1 MKQGV
6 QTYATFTIQQYWGL
20 LANNVASVSTRL
32 YDDVNT
38 DA

>member
-6 QTYATFTIQQYWGL
+6 QTYATFTIQQYWEL
-20 LANNVASVSTRL
+20 LADNVASVSTGL
-32 YDDVNT
+32 YDNVNT

>member
-6 QTYATFTIQQYWGL
+6 QTYATFTIQQYWEL
-20 LANNVASVSTRL
+20 LANNVVSVSTGP